1 MLSCVDGFLPINIAK
16 IVQTS
21 ETQIY
26 LKVSQRVQPIFAQ
39 ANIYIFLQS
48 MLFLEYYFFLNKVI
62 WRLRIPQK
70 YWAIFNSMYFLLLLS
85 YSENIEVKRF
95 ISPQLM
101 FFIYLRRNKRW
112 FYGIYNRHAAPFV
125 LMFLCLNQ

>member
-1 MLSCVDGFLPINIAK
+1 MLSCVSVFLLANIAK

-48 MLFLEYYFFLNKVI
+48 MLLWNI
-62 WRLRIPQK
+62 I
-70 YWAIFNSMYFLLLLS
+70 SS
-85 YSENIEVKRF
+85 YIR
-95 ISPQLM
+95 
-101 FFIYLRRNKRW
+101 
-112 FYGIYNRHAAPFV
+112 
-125 LMFLCLNQ
+125 

>member
-1 MLSCVDGFLPINIAK
+1 MLSCVSGFLPTNIAK

-48 MLFLEYYFFLNKVI
+48 MLFLEYYFFFNMWIDYSKI
-62 WRLRIPQK
+62 SQK
-70 YWAIFNSMYFLLLLS
+70 CKA
-85 YSENIEVKRF
+85 
-95 ISPQLM
+95 Q
-101 FFIYLRRNKRW
+101 
-112 FYGIYNRHAAPFV
+112 
-125 LMFLCLNQ
+125 

>member
-1 MLSCVDGFLPINIAK
+1 MLSCVSGFLPTNIAK

-48 MLFLEYYFFLNKVI
+48 MLFLEYYFFFNMWIDYSKI
-62 WRLRIPQK
+62 SQK
-70 YWAIFNSMYFLLLLS
+70 
-85 YSENIEVKRF
+85 
-95 ISPQLM
+95 
-101 FFIYLRRNKRW
+101 
-112 FYGIYNRHAAPFV
+112 
-125 LMFLCLNQ
+125 C

>member
-1 MLSCVDGFLPINIAK
+1 MLSCVSGFLPTNIAK

-70 YWAIFNSMYFLLLLS
+70 YRAISNPM
-85 YSENIEVKRF
+85 
-95 ISPQLM
+95 
-101 FFIYLRRNKRW
+101 
-112 FYGIYNRHAAPFV
+112 
-125 LMFLCLNQ
+125 

>member
-1 MLSCVDGFLPINIAK
+1 MLSCVNRFLPADIAK

-48 MLFLEYYFFLNKVI
+48 MLFLEYYFFFNKVI

-70 YWAIFNSMYFLLLLS
+70 YWAIFNPM
-85 YSENIEVKRF
+85 
-95 ISPQLM
+95 
-101 FFIYLRRNKRW
+101 
-112 FYGIYNRHAAPFV
+112 
-125 LMFLCLNQ
+125 

>member
-1 MLSCVDGFLPINIAK
+1 MLSCVSGFLPTNIAK

-48 MLFLEYYFFLNKVI
+48 MLFLEYYFFFNMEIDYSKI
-62 WRLRIPQK
+62 SQK
-70 YWAIFNSMYFLLLLS
+70 
-85 YSENIEVKRF
+85 
-95 ISPQLM
+95 
-101 FFIYLRRNKRW
+101 
-112 FYGIYNRHAAPFV
+112 
-125 LMFLCLNQ
+125 C

>member
-39 ANIYIFLQS
+39 ANIYIFSQS
-48 MLFLEYYFFLNKVI
+48 MLFLEYYFFFNMEIDYSKI
-62 WRLRIPQK
+62 SQK
-70 YWAIFNSMYFLLLLS
+70 C
-85 YSENIEVKRF
+85 K
-95 ISPQLM
+95 
-101 FFIYLRRNKRW
+101 
-112 FYGIYNRHAAPFV
+112 APE
-125 LMFLCLNQ
+125 